1 MRRRG
6 LTTHGL
12 HGCAAEAPRVRRE
25 RCARLHSSC
34 SRATGARLL
43 AAAPLAAN
51 TGPCEEQGYDDTFD
65 RHVQAGRSDGEE
77 G

>member
-12 HGCAAEAPRVRRE
+12 RGYAAEAPRVRRE

-34 SRATGARLL
+34 SLATSARLL
-43 AAAPLAAN
+43 AEAPLAAN
-51 TGPCEEQGYDDTFD
+51 TGPCEEQDHDDTFD